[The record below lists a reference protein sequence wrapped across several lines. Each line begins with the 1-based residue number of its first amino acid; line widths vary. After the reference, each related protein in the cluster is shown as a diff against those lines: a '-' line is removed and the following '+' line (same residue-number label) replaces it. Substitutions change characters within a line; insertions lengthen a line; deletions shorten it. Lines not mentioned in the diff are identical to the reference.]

1 MKIGGHPTSFLVKY
15 FEISQIP
22 TRVFVLVKS
31 EFYKNMG
38 YLCAVLTT
46 AGCCMYTS
54 RHPLS
59 LFTVIA
65 EKIRITC
72 VQFTHC
78 YQVFPFSVKFS
89 NLKHRLLDALFK
101 IKRQSEVAEKKL
113 KFSISFVVLVRTLR
127 VTWSKR
133 RNCSQEDKVS
143 LIVVVFQFIIF
154 VVLLVLRVSLVF

>member
-46 AGCCMYTS
+46 AGCCVYTS

-72 VQFTHC
+72 AQFTHC

-113 KFSISFVVLVRTLR
+113 KFSISFVVLLRTLR
-127 VTWSKR
+127 VT
-133 RNCSQEDKVS
+133 
-143 LIVVVFQFIIF
+143 
-154 VVLLVLRVSLVF
+154 